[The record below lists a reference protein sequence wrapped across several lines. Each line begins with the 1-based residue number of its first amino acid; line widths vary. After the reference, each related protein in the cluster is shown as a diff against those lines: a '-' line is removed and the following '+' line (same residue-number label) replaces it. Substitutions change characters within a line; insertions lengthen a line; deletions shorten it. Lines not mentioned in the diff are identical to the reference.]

1 MQMPGAN
8 VRCRGDGR
16 RRPAV
21 RGPLDNS
28 LGRALVVGF
37 IIRIYHTYYYLLYEF
52 GSEVLKHQNQIG
64 SDVVLGFGPW
74 LSLRTK
80 FQFLVLSLASKE

>member
-1 MQMPGAN
+1 MWFPDHADAWGQMSGAEAM
-8 VRCRGDGR
+8 GDAGPQSEVHSTIR
-16 RRPAV
+16 SAV
-21 RGPLDNS
+21 HS
-28 LGRALVVGF
+28 SSV
-37 IIRIYHTYYYLLYEF
+37 LLYEF

-80 FQFLVLSLASKE
+80 FQSLVLSLASKE